1 MMLLSTSGA
10 WGYGWWWVG
19 GAFMVVWMAMMLMMS
34 HGSHGSRWFP
44 WCGMGEPHE
53 HSRRPEQTLA
63 DRVARGEID
72 IDEYERRLAA
82 LPESSDTGK
91 A

>member
-1 MMLLSTSGA
+1 
-10 WGYGWWWVG
+10 
-19 GAFMVVWMAMMLMMS
+19 
-34 HGSHGSRWFP
+34 
-44 WCGMGEPHE
+44 MGEPHE

-82 LPESSDTGK
+82 LRESSDTGK